1 LSGDFTLR
9 RNDIDTLS
17 VEAKAQ
23 LVSFQFCEAEL
34 QRMQAQAAVLQTA
47 LPVKQDP
54 LLLNYKSTLA
64 H

>member
-34 QRMQAQAAVLQTA
+34 QRMQAQAAVLQTGR
-47 LPVKQDP
+47 
-54 LLLNYKSTLA
+54 LA
-64 H
+64 

>member
-34 QRMQAQAAVLQTA
+34 QRMQPQAAVLQTA

-54 LLLNYKSTLA
+54 LLLDYKSTLA